1 MGQSYRA
8 SRQRAMARRQ
18 SRQRRRL
25 AFFTAV
31 PVVLAAV
38 VAVIVLTRQPGYS
51 GFEVI
56 GKRPA
61 VVQVFLPG

>member
-1 MGQSYRA
+1 MGRGKRMM
-8 SRQRAMARRQ
+8 RQQAMTQRQ
-18 SRQRRRL
+18 QRKYRRL
-25 AFFTAV
+25 GLLIAA
-31 PVVLAAV
+31 PVVVVGL

-51 GFEVI
+51 GFDVI